1 MNALLLMLMLATRI
15 YVADSGDNKITVI
28 DPGKPAAAISV
39 SAFPEGIV
47 SDGRRLYVTSAANV
61 LEVIDPNTSRLIR
74 SVPLSPKP
82 GCVMISPDG
91 RYVYVCIGS
100 RPVIEAVDT
109 ASLMRVKTIETSGV
123 PHSINVTPDNTR
135 MLIGC
140 PGGIDVINVRTGEKE
155 FEIPVTGTP
164 ASIAIESDRH
174 LAIRRLFIHMAGA
187 DGFEVLDYASRKVTG
202 KVTLPSAN
210 VLAVSPDRRTLWAT
224 AGDSV
229 VVFGLPDLKRQNTVA
244 IGAGAGAIAF
254 EADGKH
260 VWISNSGANSVAEID
275 TVTYKEVAHFPT
287 GKAPVQMIAVE

>member
-1 MNALLLMLMLATRI
+1 MPVWVLTMMLAARI
-15 YVADSGDNKITVI
+15 YVADSGENKITVI

-39 SAFPEGIV
+39 SAFPQGIV
-47 SDGRRLYVTSAANV
+47 YDGRRLYVSSAANV
-61 LEVIDPNTSRLIR
+61 LDVIDPNMSRLIR

-82 GCVMISPDG
+82 GCVTISPDG

-100 RPVIEAVDT
+100 RPIIEAVDT

-135 MLIGC
+135 MLIGY

-174 LAIRRLFIHMAGA
+174 LAIRRLFIHMAGV
-187 DGFEVLDYASRKVTG
+187 DGFEILDYASRKVTG
-202 KVTLPSAN
+202 KVALPSAN

-229 VVFGLPDLKRQNTVA
+229 VVFGLPDLKRQNAIT
-244 IGAGAGAIAF
+244 IGAGAGAIVF

-260 VWISNSGANSVAEID
+260 VWISNPGANSVVEID
-275 TVTYKEVAHFPT
+275 TTAYKAVAHFPT
-287 GKAPVQMIAVE
+287 GKAPGQMIAVE